1 MPGLS
6 YAISSLMHTNDNEI
20 DFSLEKLSA
29 YMGMISM
36 IIFARNVHVLLG
48 QGLHLF
54 YLLSLQLI
62 IPT

>member
-1 MPGLS
+1 
-6 YAISSLMHTNDNEI
+6 MHTNDNEI